1 MCVCVCVYCLYT
13 LTGLVNFLS
22 NVIYRCLSKN
32 KKHLLSECCAILEP
46 YSRVEDTEELNEK
59 KDNVNHFAN
68 YATEEFQRGDMEN
81 LNKIIII
88 NIQQKRLNNTLS
100 AQSAE
105 RERWNAKF

>member
-1 MCVCVCVYCLYT
+1 M
-13 LTGLVNFLS
+13 
-22 NVIYRCLSKN
+22 
-32 KKHLLSECCAILEP
+32 
-46 YSRVEDTEELNEK
+46 EDTEELNEK

-105 RERWNAKF
+105 RER